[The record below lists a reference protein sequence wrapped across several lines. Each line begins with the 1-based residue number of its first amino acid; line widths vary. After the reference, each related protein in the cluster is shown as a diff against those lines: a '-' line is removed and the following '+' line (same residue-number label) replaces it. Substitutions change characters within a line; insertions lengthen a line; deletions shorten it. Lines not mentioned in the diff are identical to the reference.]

1 MDLQKLKTKAKALGA
16 TVNDLFVGSIIK
28 AVRDISQNKEQE
40 RIYMQVAM
48 SIANPNKSLSD
59 FKPNNDLVAPPLNFD
74 VKESLEE

>member
-40 RIYMQVAM
+40 RISMQVAM
-48 SIANPNKSLSD
+48 SIADANKSLSD
-59 FKPNNDLVAPPLNFD
+59 FKPNNELLAAPLIYD
-74 VKESLEE
+74 IKESLDE